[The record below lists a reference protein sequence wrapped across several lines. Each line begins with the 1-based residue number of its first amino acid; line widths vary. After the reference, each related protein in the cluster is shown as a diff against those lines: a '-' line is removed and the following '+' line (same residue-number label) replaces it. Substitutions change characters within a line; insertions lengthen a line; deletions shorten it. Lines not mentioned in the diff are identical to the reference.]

1 MVDWKL
7 YIDSPLTKSLDLCLG
22 SLDEGG
28 GGGDGWGD
36 SWGGDGWS
44 GDGYGDWNDVVGDGM
59 GYGYSYGYNDGDGRS
74 ADKW

>member
-7 YIDSPLTKSLDLCLG
+7 YIDSPQKRALHLCGG
-22 SLDEGG
+22 SFDEGKG
-28 GGGDGWGD
+28 WGDGWGD
-36 SWGGDGWS
+36 GWGGDGWS